1 MRAPRG
7 QAGFTLIELLVAM
20 SLITFVV
27 MATITAFVSFNKTE
41 RLNRLQNESQDEAR
55 LTMERLTSQL
65 RNLASPLDDVPK
77 SVEKAEPYDLVFL
90 TVDAVKPFGSLN
102 ARNIKRVRYCV
113 GNAVNGK
120 APLIRQQQVW
130 QAADPDPQPSTSG
143 CPNSSWTI
151 GTPPKVSETV
161 VAEAIVNTTQDP
173 PVPVFTFSPA
183 AFPTDDITAISAHFL
198 VDVNP
203 GKSPVAA
210 DLSSGVFL
218 RNQNR
223 RPVAS
228 CTAKHANGLQIAL
241 NGSGS
246 EDPEGFNLKR
256 YTWVADGDTDHPFD
270 GVVANWTAT
279 TSGTHSFELEVE
291 DQGGLTDTFTCEA
304 FIP

>member
-1 MRAPRG
+1 
-7 QAGFTLIELLVAM
+7 
-20 SLITFVV
+20 
-27 MATITAFVSFNKTE
+27 
-41 RLNRLQNESQDEAR
+41 
-55 LTMERLTSQL
+55 MERLTSQL
-65 RNLASPLDDVPK
+65 RNLASPLDNVPK
-77 SVEKAEPYDLVFL
+77 SVEKAEPYDVVFL

-113 GNAVNGK
+113 GNAVDGK

-130 QAADPDPQPSTSG
+130 QAVDPDPPPSTSG

-151 GTPPKVSETV
+151 GTPRSSETV
-161 VAEAIVNTTQDP
+161 VAEAIVNTTQDT

-183 AFPTDDITAISAHFL
+183 AFPTDDITAISAHFV

-203 GKSPVAA
+203 GKSPVAV

-223 RPVAS
+223 APVAS

-246 EDPEGFNLKR
+246 EDPEGFNMKS
-256 YTWVADGDTDHPFD
+256 YTWVADGDTDHPID
-270 GVVANWTAT
+270 GVVAIWTA
-279 TSGTHSFELEVE
+279 HDPRHPHFELEVE
-291 DQGGLTDTFTCEA
+291 DQGGLTDKFTCQA
-304 FIP
+304 TIP